1 MKRNKSI
8 KKKYKV
14 FSFEKKKDLFPKIER
29 TYETNRVGR
38 TEKNIGQFRGK
49 KVIKVRRKVRE

>member
-14 FSFEKKKDLFPKIER
+14 FSFEKKKWLFSKIER
-29 TYETNRVGR
+29 TYEMNRVGR
-38 TEKNIGQFRGK
+38 TEKNGEQFRGK
-49 KVIKVRRKVRE
+49 KVIKVGRKIRE